1 MLKLD
6 QDLFAIFD
14 NRGSLR
20 FVSLEDP
27 ELVKFKTSLES
38 QNETEEELS
47 LLKHSERQELMRDPD
62 FGVLKFEIDALQDYV
77 AANPHLP
84 ESIFDEE
91 QILDI
96 CLLRVDEGILMH
108 VYSQLGH
115 IYSLLIVPLIAN
127 RNKVTVVVSQVAI

>member
-1 MLKLD
+1 MVIEERISFANVTRMLKLD

-62 FGVLKFEIDALQDYV
+62 FQVLKFEIEAL
-77 AANPHLP
+77 
-84 ESIFDEE
+84 
-91 QILDI
+91 
-96 CLLRVDEGILMH
+96 
-108 VYSQLGH
+108 
-115 IYSLLIVPLIAN
+115 
-127 RNKVTVVVSQVAI
+127 